1 MEQHASEKPEKQKQ
15 KMKCEEFLFG
25 KKCINETDEA
35 HLNDCRTTRAL
46 DGGLIQPSNP
56 LNEQKLRALSILT
69 NKSSGLH
76 EGQTEK

>member
-35 HLNDCRTTRAL
+35 NLNDCRT
-46 DGGLIQPSNP
+46 
-56 LNEQKLRALSILT
+56 SILT